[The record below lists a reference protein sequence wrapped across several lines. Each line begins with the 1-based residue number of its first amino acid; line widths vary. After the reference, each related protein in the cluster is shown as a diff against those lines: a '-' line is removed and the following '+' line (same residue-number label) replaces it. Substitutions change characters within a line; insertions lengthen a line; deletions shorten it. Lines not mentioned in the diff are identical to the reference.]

1 MSLRKKRIVIIG
13 AGFGG
18 AYTAKYLYKIL
29 GEEHQIEI
37 INRENYFVFQPL
49 LPEVASGVINIQDAV
64 TPIRLMLKDIDIRLA
79 EVIDIDKRKRC
90 VYVAQ
95 GPDAKLVEIPFDHL
109 VIATGLKPEL
119 SKLPGFTEHAL
130 TMKNL
135 SDAYLLRNHIIECLE
150 ESDSDKGEQTIAR
163 NLCFVVGGGGFSGVE
178 TIGELQEMIHRT
190 LRFYPHINKTQIRM
204 VLVHSGDR
212 ILPEMGE
219 KLSEYVRKKLEARD
233 IEIITNT
240 MLTGMTADAV
250 ELDNGKVIKCRTVV
264 STVGNSLPKM
274 VQNLDLPT
282 ERGRLLVDDKLR
294 VVGYSY
300 IWALGDVAR
309 VPNAIDEFNPCPPTA
324 QFAVRQAYRLAAN
337 IVAEIHNLPL
347 TRFSYKPRGSLASI
361 GDYKG
366 VAEIRNFRISGFIAW
381 ALWRVVYLAMLP
393 SAVSRIRIALNWL
406 FDYFIPRNIVHVEQH
421 LPSTTCFMRFKA
433 GDVVAEKN
441 QILRGLYT
449 VVKGRLQLEVMEE
462 DGRVFKRDI
471 LPGDHFGERTIEKDI
486 LTTGCLVALEESH
499 LMFIERSDFAK
510 LRDYLPG
517 FGKYISS
524 LNTITSRYSK
534 SIDTKLARKMPGM
547 RMRR

>member
-1 MSLRKKRIVIIG
+1 MRIVIIG

-18 AYTAKYLYKIL
+18 AYTAKYLHKIP
-29 GEEHQIEI
+29 GRQHQIEI

-64 TPIRLMLKDIDIRLA
+64 TPVRLMLKDIDVRLA
-79 EVIDIDKRKRC
+79 RVIDIDKGKQC
-90 VYVAQ
+90 VYVSQ
-95 GPDAKLVEIPFDHL
+95 GSNSKLIEVPFDHL

-119 SKLPGFTEHAL
+119 SMLPGFTEHAL

-135 SDAYLLRNHIIECLE
+135 SDAYLLRNHVIERLE
-150 ESDSDKGEQTIAR
+150 ESDSDKDEQTIAK
-163 NLCFVVGGGGFSGVE
+163 NLCFVVGGGGFSGIE

-190 LRFYPHINKTQIRM
+190 LRFYPHINKDQIRM

-212 ILPEMGE
+212 ILPEMGT
-219 KLSEYVRKKLEARD
+219 KLSEYVRHKLEARG

-240 MLTGMTADAV
+240 MLTGMTAEAV
-250 ELDNGKVIKCRTVV
+250 ELDNGKIISCKTVV
-264 STVGNSLPKM
+264 STVGNSLPEM

-282 ERGRLLVDDKLR
+282 ERGRLSVDDKLR
-294 VVGYSY
+294 IVGCSN

-309 VPNAIDEFNPCPPTA
+309 VPNAISEFNPCPPTA
-324 QFAVRQAYRLAAN
+324 QFAVRQAQCLATN
-337 IVAEIHNLPL
+337 IAAEIENRPL
-347 TRFSYKPRGSLASI
+347 TAFAYKPKGSLASI

-381 ALWRVVYLAMLP
+381 ALWRVIYLAMFP
-393 SAVSRIRIALNWL
+393 GAVSRLRIALNWL
-406 FDYFIPRNIVHVEQH
+406 LDYFVPRNIVHIQQH
-421 LPSTTCFMRFKA
+421 LPSSTCFIRFKA
-433 GDVVAEKN
+433 GDVVIGKN

-449 VVKGRLQLEVMEE
+449 VVRGRLQLEVYEE
-462 DGRVFKRDI
+462 DGKVFKREI
-471 LPGDHFGERTIEKDI
+471 LPGDHFGERTIEKKI
-486 LTTGCLVALEESH
+486 LTTGSLTALEESY

-524 LNTITSRYSK
+524 LNTIATRYSK
-534 SIDTKLARKMPGM
+534 SIDAKQARRMPGM
-547 RMRR
+547 RIRS

>member
-1 MSLRKKRIVIIG
+1 MRIVIIG

-18 AYTAKYLYKIL
+18 AYTAKYLHKIL
-29 GEEHQIEI
+29 GKEHQIEI

-64 TPIRLMLKDIDIRLA
+64 TPIRLMLKSIDVRLA
-79 EVIDIDKRKRC
+79 EVIDIDKSKQC
-90 VYVAQ
+90 VYIAQ
-95 GPDAKLVEIPFDHL
+95 VPNHKLIEIPFDHL

-119 SKLPGFTEHAL
+119 SQLPGFTEHAL

-150 ESDSDKGEQTIAR
+150 QSDSDKDEQTIAK

-190 LRFYPHINKTQIRM
+190 LRFYPHIDKVRIRL

-212 ILPEMGE
+212 ILPEMGA
-219 KLSEYVRKKLEARD
+219 KLSEYVRRKLDARG

-250 ELDNGKVIKCRTVV
+250 ELDNGEIISCKTVV

-274 VQNLDLPT
+274 IQNLDLPT
-282 ERGRLLVDDKLR
+282 ERGRLSVDDKLR
-294 VVGYSY
+294 IVGYSN

-324 QFAVRQAYRLAAN
+324 QFAVRQARCLASN
-337 IVAEIHNLPL
+337 IAAEINNLSL
-347 TRFSYKPRGSLASI
+347 SSFAYKPRGSLASI

-366 VAEIRNFRISGFIAW
+366 VAEIKNFRISGFVAW
-381 ALWRVVYLAMLP
+381 ALWRVIYLAMLP
-393 SAVSRIRIALNWL
+393 GAVSRLRIALNWL
-406 FDYFIPRNIVHVEQH
+406 LDYFVPRNIVHIQQH
-421 LPSTTCFMRFKA
+421 RPSSTCFMRFKA

-449 VVKGRLQLEVMEE
+449 VVKGRLQIEILEE
-462 DGRVFKRDI
+462 DGKVFKREI
-471 LPGDHFGERTIEKDI
+471 LPGDHFGERIIEKDV
-486 LTTGCLVALEESH
+486 LTLGNLVALEESH

-510 LRDYLPG
+510 LRDYLPA
-517 FGKYISS
+517 FGSYISS
-524 LNTITSRYSK
+524 LNNISARYSK
-534 SIDTKLARKMPGM
+534 SVYTKQAPRIPGVRAR
-547 RMRR
+547 R